1 MASGPSLA
9 DRFEATVDTYGGFDA
24 IDGTDRTLTFDE
36 LDARANRVAH
46 WLLESGLDRGDRV
59 GIALWNRPEH
69 LEVLLGTFKAG
80 MIPVNVNCRYTTVEI
95 EALLADA
102 DARLVVHEATSTLRE
117 SEPSSGRCW
126 TRVALGPDYEAALA
140 SRPATRPEIARSGDD
155 GYILYTGGST
165 GTPKGVVW
173 NQADLF
179 AATMSP
185 SEARRP
191 GSRLLPASPL
201 THGTAQ
207 WTTLSTLLSA
217 GTVVFGPLH
226 SVDAEA
232 LWTRV
237 AEGRVTR
244 LVIVGDAFARPLADM
259 LDANPGRWDLSELV
273 AITSGGARWSTKTQ
287 DRLLTHLPHVAM
299 VNSFGASET
308 GGQGAQVRFA
318 GQPATHDAGLIRFSP
333 DDTTTVV
340 DEQLRPVPPGSGAV
354 GVLAQHGAVPTGYFH
369 DSIRSRSTFPIVDGV
384 RYSIPGDLAMVDANG
399 DIIVLGRD
407 QNVINTGG
415 EKVYAEEVEAR
426 LLSHPMVADTV
437 VVGID
442 DERWGQA
449 IAALVLP
456 TTQSNVTSEEL
467 RAHCAATLARFK
479 LPRRIEFV
487 RGIRHLPNGKL
498 DRSWATDTMAT
509 IVAANESD

>member
-9 DRFEATVDTYGGFDA
+9 DRFETTVDTYGNLAA
-24 IDGTDRTLTFDE
+24 IDVGDRILTFDE

-46 WLLESGLDRGDRV
+46 WLLDSGLDHGDRV

-69 LEVLLGTFKAG
+69 IEMLLGAFKAG
-80 MIPVNVNCRYTTVEI
+80 MIPVNVNCRYTAVEI
-95 EALLADA
+95 EALLTDA

-117 SEPSSGRCW
+117 SVASEGNRW
-126 TRVALGPDYEAALA
+126 IRVALGPDYEAALA
-140 SRPATRPEIARSGDD
+140 SRPITRPEIARSGDD

-179 AATMSP
+179 TATMSP
-185 SEARRP
+185 SEDRRP

-237 AEGRVTR
+237 SEGHVTR

-273 AITSGGARWSTKTQ
+273 AITSGGARWSSKTQ

-318 GQPATHDAGLIRFSP
+318 GQPATHDAGLIKFSP
-333 DDTTTVV
+333 DENTTVV
-340 DEQLRPVPPGSGAV
+340 DDHLRPLPPGSGAV

-369 DSIRSRSTFPIVDGV
+369 DSSRTRSTFPVVDGV
-384 RYSIPGDLAMVDANG
+384 QYSIPGDLAMVDADG

-407 QNVINTGG
+407 RNVINTGG
-415 EKVYAEEVEAR
+415 EKVFAEEVEAR
-426 LLSHPMVADTV
+426 LLAHPMVADTV

-442 DERWGQA
+442 DDRWGQA
-449 IAALVLP
+449 VTALVLP
-456 TTQSNVTSEEL
+456 TAPSTVTAEEL

-487 RGIRHLPNGKL
+487 TRIRHLPNGKL
-498 DRSWATDTMAT
+498 DRSWAIDTMAT
-509 IVAANESD
+509 AVAADESD